1 MGVNFFV
8 EHPFHY
14 YLKYSI
20 FVNGKL
26 FNIMDIAT
34 FREYC
39 LSLPEVEET
48 LPFDDDM
55 LVYKVSGR
63 MFAMISINAPDHF
76 AVKCHPDRAILLRE
90 RYAEITPGWHLNK
103 RHWNDVSIV
112 GELIDSFLKAEIRH
126 SYFAV
131 VHNNVMPRSRRNTIL
146 AMAIDA
152 GIVDDAEWIE

>member
-1 MGVNFFV
+1 
-8 EHPFHY
+8 
-14 YLKYSI
+14 
-20 FVNGKL
+20 
-26 FNIMDIAT
+26 MDIVA

-48 LPFDDDM
+48 LPFDNDT

-63 MFAMISINAPDHF
+63 MFAMISISAPDHF
-76 AVKCHPDRAILLRE
+76 AVKCHPDRAVLLRD

-112 GELIDSFLKAEIRH
+112 GELTDSFLKAEIRH

-131 VHNNVMPRSRRNTIL
+131 VRKNVTPRERREMVL
-146 AMAIDA
+146 AMAA
-152 GIVDDAEWIE
+152 EACVVDDAEWIE

>member
-1 MGVNFFV
+1 
-8 EHPFHY
+8 
-14 YLKYSI
+14 
-20 FVNGKL
+20 
-26 FNIMDIAT
+26 MDIAI

-48 LPFDDDM
+48 LPFDDDT

-63 MFAMISINAPDHF
+63 MFAMISISTPDHF
-76 AVKCHPDRAILLRE
+76 AVKCHPDRAILLRD

-112 GELIDSFLKAEIRH
+112 GELSEGFLKAEIRH

-131 VHNNVMPRSRRNTIL
+131 VRSNVTPRERRDMVL
-146 AMAIDA
+146 AMAADA
-152 GIVDDAEWIE
+152 GIFDDAEWIE

>member
-1 MGVNFFV
+1 
-8 EHPFHY
+8 
-14 YLKYSI
+14 
-20 FVNGKL
+20 
-26 FNIMDIAT
+26 MDIVT

-48 LPFDDDM
+48 LPFGDDT

-63 MFAMISINAPDHF
+63 MFAMISISIPDHF
-76 AVKCHPDRAILLRE
+76 AVKCHPDRALLLRD

-112 GELIDSFLKAEIRH
+112 GELTDSFLKSEIRH

-131 VHNNVMPRSRRNTIL
+131 VRNNVTPRERREAVL
-146 AMAIDA
+146 AMAAKVGLI
-152 GIVDDAEWIE
+152 DDAEWVE

>member
-1 MGVNFFV
+1 
-8 EHPFHY
+8 
-14 YLKYSI
+14 
-20 FVNGKL
+20 
-26 FNIMDIAT
+26 MDIVA

-48 LPFDDDM
+48 LPFDDDT

-63 MFAMISINAPDHF
+63 MFAMISINRPDHF
-76 AVKCHPDRAILLRE
+76 AVKCHPDRALLLRD

-112 GELIDSFLKAEIRH
+112 GELTDSFLKAEIRH

-131 VHNNVMPRSRRNTIL
+131 VRKNVTPRERCEIVL
-146 AMAIDA
+146 AMAAEA
-152 GIVDDAEWIE
+152 GVVDDAEWIE